1 MNYLKNLSYRAKM
14 TIGFVF
20 IFLSIGIALI
30 IALYGLNHILDA
42 KAELDETQEA
52 ARELTRLRSDQNHMN
67 TLLLSAM
74 VASTEFERTVLLR
87 DMERLQQEIDIRT
100 KGIVSRLESVPEAT
114 ALFRRVLQLKG
125 ESDAIQ
131 LRQFEML
138 KAEKTA
144 AAHGLYT
151 EQGYAATQA
160 LKTDIEALEETIDLH
175 ADYLLEQSNAI
186 VNRSYVSLSLLG
198 FLIMLITLVIII
210 ATLKMNAR
218 IARDIKEG
226 VGVLRTSTSEIQTTV
241 AEISTGA
248 TETATA
254 ISETTTTVEEIR
266 QTSMVAGQK
275 AKNLLE
281 TAQKSAEVG
290 ERGLE
295 SSQEMMDAMQ
305 QIANHMK
312 KIHDTI
318 TKLAEQNRSIGEIT
332 GTVADIADQSNLL
345 AVNAAIEAAKAGEHG
360 RGFSVVAQ
368 EIRTLAEQSKKSTAQ
383 VKDILNEIQ
392 NAVSKAVDVINE
404 GTGIVNEGGRIVQED
419 REVVEMLIDTINE
432 ATEAAVQISSSS
444 QQQIAGMDQIVPAM
458 ENIKQASEQNVTG
471 ISQTQKAAH
480 GLDELSNNLK
490 KVIERYRL

>member
-1 MNYLKNLSYRAKM
+1 MNYLKNLSFRAKV
-14 TIGFVF
+14 TFGFAV
-20 IFLSIGIALI
+20 IFLSIAIALI
-30 IALYGLNHILDA
+30 IALYSLNHILDS
-42 KAELDETQEA
+42 KAELDTTQDA
-52 ARELTRLRSDQNHMN
+52 ARELTHLRSDQNYLN

-74 VASTEFERTVLLR
+74 IAPTEFERTVLLR
-87 DMERLQQEIDIRT
+87 DIERLRKEIDIRT
-100 KGIVSRLESVPEAT
+100 KALVSQLESVPEAP
-114 ALFRRVLQLKG
+114 ALFSRVLLLK
-125 ESDAIQ
+125 EETDAIQ
-131 LRQFEML
+131 LQQIEML
-138 KAEKTA
+138 RLEKTA
-144 AAHGLYT
+144 AAHSLYT
-151 EQGYAATQA
+151 EQGYAASEA

-175 ADYLLEQSNAI
+175 ADYLLEQSNTI

-198 FLIMLITLVIII
+198 FFIMLITLVIII

-226 VGVLRTSTSEIQTTV
+226 VGILGTSTAEIQTTV

-281 TAQKSAEVG
+281 TSQKSAEVG

-295 SSQEMMDAMQ
+295 SSQEMMDSMQ

-383 VKDILNEIQ
+383 VKEILNEIQ
-392 NAVSKAVDVINE
+392 NAVSKAVDAINE
-404 GTGIVNEGGRIVQED
+404 GTGIVNDGERIVKED
-419 REVVEMLIDTINE
+419 REVVEMLIDAINE
-432 ATEAAVQISSSS
+432 ATEAAVQI
-444 QQQIAGMDQIVPAM
+444 
-458 ENIKQASEQNVTG
+458 
-471 ISQTQKAAH
+471 
-480 GLDELSNNLK
+480 
-490 KVIERYRL
+490 